1 MAGNKEI
8 VRSFL
13 EQSIAERRTIEEL
26 CASGFSAHI
35 GAAETM
41 DLESFKKFQDAFY
54 RSFTDNSIEIGEI
67 IQEGNLVAFRG
78 ITRSRHT
85 AEYMGVPA
93 SGRKI
98 EVPVIGMA
106 KLKEGKIFEWWNSPD
121 RLSWMK
127 QLGFSLQ
134 NQS

>member
-8 VRSFL
+8 VKRFL
-13 EQSIAERRTIEEL
+13 EQSLAERRTVEEL
-26 CASGFSAHI
+26 CASGFKAHV
-35 GAAETM
+35 GAVEVM
-41 DLESFKKFQDAFY
+41 DMEGFKKFQDAYY

-93 SGRKI
+93 SGREI

-106 KLKEGKIFEWWNSPD
+106 KLKEGKIFEWWNSP
-121 RLSWMK
+121 
-127 QLGFSLQ
+127 
-134 NQS
+134 

>member
-35 GAAETM
+35 GAVETM
-41 DLESFKKFQDAFY
+41 DLESFKKFQGDFY
-54 RSFTDNSIEIGEI
+54 RSFTENSIELGEI
-67 IQEGNLVAFRG
+67 MQEGNLVAFRLV
-78 ITRSRHT
+78 TRSRHT
-85 AEYMGVPA
+85 GEFMGMPA
-93 SGRKI
+93 SGKEI
-98 EVPVIGMA
+98 AVPVIGMA

-121 RLSWMK
+121 RLSWMQ
-127 QLGFSLQ
+127 QLGFSLK
-134 NQS
+134 NQP